1 MMKRKCL
8 VAMALASTMVMGT
21 AAYAAEDVTIVLYNY
36 MSETPKQI
44 GLENVE
50 KAFAETQPDYNI
62 TWDNK
67 GYNQSDYFTQL
78 QTAFA
83 SGDTVD
89 LMMGNP
95 SLYPDLIDQGFVED
109 LTGNEF
115 VESLNLSETDLGD
128 ASYNGTLYAV
138 PIDFKSWGVY
148 YNTKI
153 FEENGLEVP
162 KTLDEMIHV
171 CDVLK
176 ENGIEP
182 YVFAYADAVELDCE
196 VKNAVLQ
203 AALKNGDN
211 DIFEKLCNG
220 EMKIQ
225 DYPYYKE
232 ILEAFAKNTLNYI
245 TEDALSTNQQGAL
258 EKFVA
263 GKGAMVVLGTW
274 MTADLEAMIEGTDFS
289 YDIFAKPFD
298 NDGEEPML
306 TSMVDQCFMINSMS
320 KHKDLVEAFLKFWAT
335 EGAEAWSATAG
346 APLLSATTTEGL
358 MGAVKTLAELK
369 AEGKT
374 IPMGAFT
381 TSWTSQFTTIYRK
394 HLVAYADS
402 YAKGEPITADQCL
415 ENMQAEFD
423 QVLAENK

>member
-1 MMKRKCL
+1 MKGKQI
-8 VAMALASTMVMGT
+8 AIMTMVSLMAMG
-21 AAYAAEDVTIVLYNY
+21 AEAYAAEDVTIVLYNY

-67 GYNQSDYFTQL
+67 GYNQSDYFTQI
-78 QTAFA
+78 QTALA
-83 SGDTVD
+83 AGDTVD
-89 LMMGNP
+89 LIMGNP
-95 SLYPDLIDQGFVED
+95 SVYPDLIEQGFVED

-148 YNTKI
+148 YNKTI

-162 KTLDEMIHV
+162 KTLDEMVQV
-171 CDVLK
+171 CETLK
-176 ENGIEP
+176 ANGIEP
-182 YVFAYADAVELDCE
+182 YVFAYGEAVELDCE

-203 AALKNGDN
+203 AALANGDN
-211 DIFEKLCNG
+211 DIFEKLCSG
-220 EMKIQ
+220 EAKIQ

-232 ILEAFAKNTLNYI
+232 ILEAFVDNTLNYI
-245 TEDALSTNQQGAL
+245 TEDAMSTDQQGAL

-263 GKGAMVVLGTW
+263 GEGAMVVLGTW

-289 YDIFAKPFD
+289 YDIFAKPFN
-298 NDGEEPML
+298 NDDEEPLL

-320 KHKDLVEAFLKFWAT
+320 EHKELAEAFLRFWAT
-335 EGAEAWSATAG
+335 EGAEAWSGTSG

-374 IPMGAFT
+374 VPMGAFT

-394 HLVAYADS
+394 HLVTYAES
-402 YAKGEPITADQCL
+402 YAKGETMTADQCL

-423 QVLAENK
+423 QVLAENE